1 VSQNHS
7 SLRTDT
13 PVNAWHAIPAN
24 DVVARIESST
34 AGLTTA
40 EAEARLTRDGPNRIP
55 APRRP
60 GQLQRFL
67 GQFNNALVYILLA
80 ASLATAAL
88 GHWTDTGVILVVT
101 LVNAVIGF
109 LQEDRAER
117 AIESIQRILPAQAKV
132 RRDGTRLILP
142 VDQIVVGDIVLLEP
156 GDHVPA
162 DMRLFEAKNLQIQEA
177 VLTGESLPVEKT
189 PQPVRESTPLG
200 DRAGM
205 AYSGTSVATGYGAG
219 VVVATG
225 LGTEI
230 GHISRLLRDIRPLA
244 TPLLH
249 KMQAFGR
256 RLTMAILVLA
266 AATFA
271 VGVLLRGYPAEE
283 MVLAS
288 VGLAVAAIPEGLP
301 AILTIILAIGV
312 QRMARRNALIRHLPV
327 VETLGT
333 VTVICSDKTGTLTR
347 NELTVTSIVLA
358 DEVIDVTGSGYAP
371 QGAFLRRGE
380 GVVADGHPGV
390 RELLR
395 QALLCNDASLRGRN
409 GDWQVIGD
417 PTEGALVSVAAKAGF
432 DAVSERG
439 KFPRLDVIP
448 FESERRLM
456 ATLHQ
461 DDIGRRFISV
471 KGAPEQILALCD
483 REAASKGNRDLNPG
497 GWERQVVEL
506 AANGARVLAVAM
518 KAVDNAQE
526 RLDISDLSPGFTL
539 LGLLGLTDPPRE
551 EAIAAIRRCHAAG
564 ILVKMITGDHAA
576 TARAIARRLGLDHA
590 DTVLTGADV
599 DQISDSALSERV
611 TQVDVFARM
620 TAEQKLRLV
629 AALQQRRQITVMT
642 GDGVNDAPALK
653 RADVGVAMGLMGSDS
668 ARQAA
673 QVVLADDNFAS
684 IAAAVEEG
692 RTVDDNLRKAILY
705 ILPTSIA
712 EAAMIIIAVL
722 IGHTLPI
729 TAIQIL
735 WVNMV
740 TEVTLS
746 LALAFEPAEAD
757 NMSRPPRLTD
767 ESLLSGYL
775 VWRVLLVTVIFLSGS
790 FGLFL
795 WELDRGVSIA
805 EARTVAVNTLVMFEV
820 FYLFNCRF
828 LSATSLSR
836 SGLLGNWIAL
846 AAIASVICLQL
857 FFTYLPLMQSVF
869 DSHPLDVAAWARVIL
884 VSASVF
890 IFVELEKW
898 MLRSRANPRAAVVR
912 PPIQSSPGT
921 EP

>member
-1 VSQNHS
+1 MLLTVDNNRS
-7 SLRTDT
+7 SIRTDT
-13 PVNAWHAIPAN
+13 PGNAWHAIPA
-24 DVVARIESST
+24 DEVVARIGSAR
-34 AGLTTA
+34 AGLTAA
-40 EAEARLTRDGPNRIP
+40 EAARRLALDGRNRIP

-67 GQFNNALVYILLA
+67 AQFNNALVYILLA
-80 ASLATAAL
+80 AGLATAAL
-88 GHWTDTGVILVVT
+88 GHWTDTGVILAVT
-101 LVNAVIGF
+101 AINAIIGF
-109 LQEDRAER
+109 FQEDRAER
-117 AIESIQRILPAQAKV
+117 AIESIQRVLPAQAKV

-142 VDQIVVGDIVLLEP
+142 TDQLVVGDVVLLEP

-189 PQPVRESTPLG
+189 IAPMQEEATLG
-200 DRAGM
+200 DRACM
-205 AYSGTSVATGYGAG
+205 AYSATSVATGYGAG
-219 VVVATG
+219 VVVATA
-225 LGTEI
+225 LRTEI
-230 GHISRLLRDIRPLA
+230 GRISRLLVEIQPLA
-244 TPLLH
+244 TPLLR

-256 RLTMAILVLA
+256 RLTMAILALA

-271 VGVLLRGYPAEE
+271 IGVLLRGYPAEE

-358 DEVIDVTGSGYAP
+358 DDVIEVTGSGYAP
-371 QGAFLRRGE
+371 QGEFLCQGRSL
-380 GVVADGHPGV
+380 VVDDCPHL
-390 RELLR
+390 RELLHR
-395 QALLCNDASLRGRN
+395 GLLCNDASLHGSN
-409 GDWQVIGD
+409 GDWRIVGD
-417 PTEGALVSVAAKAGF
+417 PTEAALVAVAAKAGF
-432 DAVSERG
+432 DAATERR
-439 KFPRLDVIP
+439 KFPRLDAIP

-461 DDIGRRFISV
+461 DGAGRWFIAV
-471 KGAPEQILALCD
+471 KGAPEQVFALCD
-483 REAASKGNRDLNPG
+483 REAASNGDRDLDSDR
-497 GWERQVVEL
+497 WERRLEEL
-506 AANGARVLAVAM
+506 AANGERVLAVAT
-518 KAVDNAQE
+518 KVIGEAQE
-526 RLDISDLSPGFTL
+526 RLDISDLSRGFTL

-551 EAIAAIRRCHAAG
+551 EAIAAIRRCRAAG
-564 ILVKMITGDHAA
+564 IRVKMITGDHAA
-576 TARAIARRLGLDHA
+576 TARAIAQRLGLANA
-590 DTVLTGADV
+590 DTVLTGAEI
-599 DQISDSALSERV
+599 DQVSDKALSELI
-611 TQVDVFARM
+611 TKVDVFARM

-629 AALQQRRQITVMT
+629 SALQLQHEITVMT

-653 RADVGVAMGLMGSDS
+653 RADVGVAMGLTGSDA
-668 ARQAA
+668 ARQTA

-722 IGHTLPI
+722 IGYTLPI

-740 TEVTLS
+740 TEITLS

-757 NMSRPPRLTD
+757 NMSRPPRPID
-767 ESLLSGYL
+767 DSLLSGYL
-775 VWRVLLVTVIFLSGS
+775 LWRVLLVTVIFLAGS

-795 WELDRGVSIA
+795 WELDRGAGIA
-805 EARTVAVNTLVMFEV
+805 EARTIAVNTLVMFEV
-820 FYLFNCRF
+820 FYLFNSRF
-828 LSATSLSR
+828 LSAPSLTR
-836 SGLLGNWIAL
+836 SGLLGSRIAL
-846 AAIASVICLQL
+846 AAVASVICFQL
-857 FFTYLPLMQSVF
+857 SFTYLSPMQSVF
-869 DSHPLDVAAWARVIL
+869 DSHPLSMTAWMQVIL

-890 IFVELEKW
+890 ILVELEKW
-898 MLRSRANPRAAVVR
+898 ILRSRRRVRGAAIRAPV
-912 PPIQSSPGT
+912 QSA
-921 EP
+921 

>member
-1 VSQNHS
+1 MLLTVDNNRS
-7 SLRTDT
+7 SIRTDT
-13 PVNAWHAIPAN
+13 PGNAWHAIPA
-24 DVVARIESST
+24 DEVVARIGSAR
-34 AGLTTA
+34 AGLTAA
-40 EAEARLTRDGPNRIP
+40 EAARRLALDGRNRIP

-67 GQFNNALVYILLA
+67 AQFNNALVYILLA
-80 ASLATAAL
+80 AGLATAAL
-88 GHWTDTGVILVVT
+88 GHWTDTGVILAVT
-101 LVNAVIGF
+101 AINAIIGF
-109 LQEDRAER
+109 FQEDRAER
-117 AIESIQRILPAQAKV
+117 AIESIQRVLPAQAKV

-142 VDQIVVGDIVLLEP
+142 TDQLVVGDVVLLEP

-189 PQPVRESTPLG
+189 IAPMQEEATLG
-200 DRAGM
+200 DRACM
-205 AYSGTSVATGYGAG
+205 AYSATSVATGYGAG
-219 VVVATG
+219 VVVATA
-225 LGTEI
+225 LRTEI
-230 GHISRLLRDIRPLA
+230 GRISRLLVEIQPLA
-244 TPLLH
+244 TPLLR

-256 RLTMAILVLA
+256 RLTMAILALA

-271 VGVLLRGYPAEE
+271 IGVLLRGYPAEE

-358 DEVIDVTGSGYAP
+358 DDVIEVTGSGYAP
-371 QGAFLRRGE
+371 QGEFLCQGRSL
-380 GVVADGHPGV
+380 VVDDCPHL
-390 RELLR
+390 RELLHR
-395 QALLCNDASLRGRN
+395 GLLCNDASLHGSN
-409 GDWQVIGD
+409 GDWRIVGD
-417 PTEGALVSVAAKAGF
+417 PTEAALVAVAAKAGF
-432 DAVSERG
+432 DAATERR
-439 KFPRLDVIP
+439 KFPRLDAIP

-461 DDIGRRFISV
+461 DGAGRWFIAV
-471 KGAPEQILALCD
+471 KGAPEQVFALCD
-483 REAASKGNRDLNPG
+483 REAASNGDRDLDSDR
-497 GWERQVVEL
+497 WERRLEEL
-506 AANGARVLAVAM
+506 AANGERVLAVAT
-518 KAVDNAQE
+518 KVIGEAQE
-526 RLDISDLSPGFTL
+526 RLDISDLSRGFTL

-551 EAIAAIRRCHAAG
+551 EAIAAIRRCRAAG
-564 ILVKMITGDHAA
+564 IRVKMITGDHAA
-576 TARAIARRLGLDHA
+576 TARAIAQRLGLANA
-590 DTVLTGADV
+590 DTVLTGAEI
-599 DQISDSALSERV
+599 DQVSDKALSELI
-611 TQVDVFARM
+611 TKVDVFARM

-629 AALQQRRQITVMT
+629 SALQLQHEITVMT

-653 RADVGVAMGLMGSDS
+653 RADVGVAMGLTGSDA
-668 ARQAA
+668 ARQTA

-712 EAAMIIIAVL
+712 EAAMMIIAVL
-722 IGHTLPI
+722 IGYTLPI

-740 TEVTLS
+740 TEITLS

-757 NMSRPPRLTD
+757 NMSRPPRPID
-767 ESLLSGYL
+767 DSLLSGYL
-775 VWRVLLVTVIFLSGS
+775 LWRVLLVTVIFLAGS

-795 WELDRGVSIA
+795 WELDRGAGIA
-805 EARTVAVNTLVMFEV
+805 EARTIAVNTLVMFEV
-820 FYLFNCRF
+820 FYLFNSRF
-828 LSATSLSR
+828 LSAPSLTR
-836 SGLLGNWIAL
+836 SGLLGSRIAL
-846 AAIASVICLQL
+846 AAVASVICFQL
-857 FFTYLPLMQSVF
+857 SFTYLSPMQSVF
-869 DSHPLDVAAWARVIL
+869 DSHPLSMTAWMQVIL

-890 IFVELEKW
+890 ILVELEKW
-898 MLRSRANPRAAVVR
+898 ILRSRRRVRGAAIRAPV
-912 PPIQSSPGT
+912 QSA
-921 EP
+921 